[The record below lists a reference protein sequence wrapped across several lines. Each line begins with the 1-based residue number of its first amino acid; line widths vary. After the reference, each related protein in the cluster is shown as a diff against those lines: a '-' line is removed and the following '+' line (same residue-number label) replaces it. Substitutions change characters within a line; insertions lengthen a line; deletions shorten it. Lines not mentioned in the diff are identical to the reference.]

1 MIEDTLKEAE
11 DKMAKAVV
19 AAKEDFAT
27 IRTGRAEPAV
37 FGKLTIEYY
46 GTPTPL
52 VQLASFQ
59 TPDAHML
66 IVTPFDKTA
75 MPAME
80 KAIRESDFGVNP
92 TNDGSVIRVSFPALT
107 QERRKEFVKLAK
119 SKSEDSKVSIR
130 NVRRHA
136 KESLEKLQ
144 KDGQIGEDELH
155 RSEKQLEDI
164 TAKHTASVDDL
175 LKRKETE
182 LLSL

>member
-1 MIEDTLKEAE
+1 
-11 DKMAKAVV
+11 MAKAVA
-19 AAKEDFAT
+19 AAKDDFAT

-37 FGKLTIEYY
+37 FGKLMVEYY

-66 IVTPFDKTA
+66 IVSPFDKTA

-92 TNDGSVIRVSFPALT
+92 TNDGVVIRVSFPPLT

-119 SKSEDSKVSIR
+119 AKSEDAKVAIR

-136 KESLEKLQ
+136 KDSLTALE
-144 KDGQIGEDELH
+144 KDGQIGEDDL
-155 RSEKQLEDI
+155 RRAEKQLDDV
-164 TAKHTASVDDL
+164 TAKHTAGVEDL

-182 LLSL
+182 LLTL

>member
-1 MIEDTLKEAE
+1 MIEQTLSEAGE
-11 DKMAKAVV
+11 KMTKAVG
-19 AAKEDFAT
+19 AAKDDFAT

-37 FGKLTIEYY
+37 FGKLTVDYY
-46 GTPTPL
+46 GSQTPL

-59 TPDAHML
+59 TPDPHML
-66 IVTPFDKTA
+66 IVTPFDKSA

-80 KAIRESDFGVNP
+80 KAIRDSDFGVNP
-92 TNDGSVIRVSFPALT
+92 TNDGVVLRVAFPALT

-119 SKSEDSKVSIR
+119 TKAEDAKVSIR

-136 KESLEKLQ
+136 KESLEKLE
-144 KDGQIGEDELH
+144 KDSEIGEDDLRRAQAHLDEL
-155 RSEKQLEDI
+155 
-164 TAKHTASVDDL
+164 TAKNTATVDEL